1 MRAVLHAAAA
11 ALLLATP
18 TKRRLCPPFA
28 RTDTVHGSRLVF
40 VEDNEGLRNAVS
52 KYMTENGFQ
61 CDTYSDAQQALR
73 AMVGGARP
81 DLVITD
87 VLMQGMDGLALLR
100 RIRADQRLCAIP
112 VVLLSAKGFAS
123 DRIAGYS
130 AGASAY
136 LSKPFDPEELL
147 ALVNT
152 LLANALLARAAVLQ
166 EELLNLANDVSTTK
180 QLLQLLLLHTQRG
193 QEEWAGRGSG
203 APSALPSPRQ
213 LADLSS
219 DVFALAVRP
228 GRTAAGIAAAADKA
242 AAANRALVAQ
252 TTNRDVPAMTR
263 NVPRLTKREREV
275 LELVGQGMLNKEI
288 ATALSV
294 SKGHIEKYVRR
305 LNDKTGTSNRT
316 ELVRRALQLGLLTL
330 DPPPPHE
337 DVPIV
342 PMREVPPE
350 QGWGQARNLER

>member
-1 MRAVLHAAAA
+1 MRVLPASAV
-11 ALLLATP
+11 ALLLAIP
-18 TKRRLCPPFA
+18 RERRLRPPLA

-40 VEDNEGLRNAVS
+40 VEDNGGLRSAVS

-61 CDTYSDAQQALR
+61 CETYAEAQEALR
-73 AMVGGARP
+73 AMVRGPRP

-87 VLMQGMDGLALLR
+87 VMMQGMDGIALLR

-112 VVLLSAKGFAS
+112 VVLLTARGMTS

-136 LSKPFDPEELL
+136 LCKPFDPEELL

-166 EELLNLANDVSTTK
+166 EELFNLAKDVSTTK
-180 QLLQLLLLHTQRG
+180 QLLQLLLLQSQRG
-193 QEEWAGRGSG
+193 QEERAGRGAG

-228 GRTAAGIAAAADKA
+228 SNNAANGIAAAADA
-242 AAANRALVAQ
+242 AAAASSALIAQNSNRNLPAL
-252 TTNRDVPAMTR
+252 TR

-288 ATALSV
+288 ATSLSV
-294 SKGHIEKYVRR
+294 SKGHIEKYIRR